1 MKMKLK
7 SKTIKFNG
15 EKWWLWKETY
25 LLGFGLA
32 INLVNCKTLSSI
44 PLSANLLYKKDD
56 KTPMKERNKIVFKC
70 WYSLPGLF
78 SLLKKLDIFEEC
90 DNDTVLD
97 DEQKLYPVV
106 RVNLAKLQEYEPPFE
121 KLKSIEYAIKGW

>member
-15 EKWWLWKETY
+15 EKWWLQKEIYHT
-25 LLGFGLA
+25 GFGLA
-32 INLVNCKTLSSI
+32 INLVNCKTLSPI
-44 PLSANLLYKKDD
+44 VLSENLLYKKDN
-56 KTPMKERNKIVFKC
+56 KTSMKERNKIAFKC
-70 WYSLPGLF
+70 WYSLPELF
-78 SLLKKLDIFEEC
+78 SLLKRIGIFEEC
-90 DNDTVLD
+90 EDNTVLD

-121 KLKSIEYAIKGW
+121 KLESIEYAIKGW